1 MDTSQARALPGV
13 HAVITGMRA
22 AELCDP
28 MPDFGPDPARHTWR
42 CLAAD
47 KVRYVGEGVAV
58 AVADSRYLAED
69 ALELIEVEYEPL
81 PAVVDPEQAL
91 AAGAPLVHEALES
104 NCAYERSFD
113 FGEVERDFAEAD
125 AVVTDEGHDYH
136 GPDEIRAWLA
146 RSASEYTY
154 TIELTAAA
162 RADDQHFDAVHHL
175 EGNFPGGVVD
185 LHFRFT
191 LRGALI
197 SRLVI
202 EP

>member
-1 MDTSQARALPGV
+1 MSRNSQIRPV
-13 HAVITGMRA
+13 T
-22 AELCDP
+22 C
-28 MPDFGPDPARHTWR
+28 W
-42 CLAAD
+42 
-47 KVRYVGEGVAV
+47 
-58 AVADSRYLAED
+58 DS
-69 ALELIEVEYEPL
+69 YEP
-81 PAVVDPEQAL
+81 
-91 AAGAPLVHEALES
+91 
-104 NCAYERSFD
+104 NC
-113 FGEVERDFAEAD
+113 GP
-125 AVVTDEGHDYH
+125 DEGHDYH

-154 TIELTAAA
+154 TIELTTAA

-175 EGNFPGGVVD
+175 EGSFPGGAVD

>member
-1 MDTSQARALPGV
+1 MQTADWNQGTTITPDELPAAVTDYLAAHRARAL
-13 HAVITGMRA
+13 
-22 AELCDP
+22 
-28 MPDFGPDPARHTWR
+28 DPAIAHYTT
-42 CLAAD
+42 
-47 KVRYVGEGVAV
+47 
-58 AVADSRYLAED
+58 
-69 ALELIEVEYEPL
+69 
-81 PAVVDPEQAL
+81 
-91 AAGAPLVHEALES
+91 
-104 NCAYERSFD
+104 
-113 FGEVERDFAEAD
+113 D

-175 EGNFPGGVVD
+175 EGNFPGGAVD

>member
-1 MDTSQARALPGV
+1 MQTADWNQGTTITPDELPAAVTDYLAAHRARALD
-13 HAVITGMRA
+13 A
-22 AELCDP
+22 AI
-28 MPDFGPDPARHTWR
+28 AHYT
-42 CLAAD
+42 
-47 KVRYVGEGVAV
+47 
-58 AVADSRYLAED
+58 
-69 ALELIEVEYEPL
+69 
-81 PAVVDPEQAL
+81 
-91 AAGAPLVHEALES
+91 
-104 NCAYERSFD
+104 
-113 FGEVERDFAEAD
+113 AD
-125 AVVTDEGHDYH
+125 AVVTDEEHDYH

-162 RADDQHFDAVHHL
+162 RADD
-175 EGNFPGGVVD
+175 

>member
-1 MDTSQARALPGV
+1 MRTADWNQGTIIRPDELPAAVTEYLAAHRVRALDTAIA
-13 HAVITGMRA
+13 HYT
-22 AELCDP
+22 
-28 MPDFGPDPARHTWR
+28 
-42 CLAAD
+42 
-47 KVRYVGEGVAV
+47 
-58 AVADSRYLAED
+58 
-69 ALELIEVEYEPL
+69 
-81 PAVVDPEQAL
+81 
-91 AAGAPLVHEALES
+91 
-104 NCAYERSFD
+104 
-113 FGEVERDFAEAD
+113 AD

-136 GPDEIRAWLA
+136 GPAEIRAWLA

-162 RADDQHFDAVHHL
+162 RAGGQHFDAVHHL
-175 EGNFPGGVVD
+175 EGDFPGGVAD